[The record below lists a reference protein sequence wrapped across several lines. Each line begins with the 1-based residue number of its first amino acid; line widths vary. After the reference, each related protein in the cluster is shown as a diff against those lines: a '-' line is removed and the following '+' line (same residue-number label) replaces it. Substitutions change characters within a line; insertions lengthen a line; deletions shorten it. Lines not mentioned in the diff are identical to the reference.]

1 MVLTGNGMADRVSR
15 WEKLFYGLGP
25 HPDHLLCL
33 NKITLKVLDAVNFS
47 LTTTLSIHGDSF
59 S

>member
-1 MVLTGNGMADRVSR
+1 MVLTGNGMAESAGGR
-15 WEKLFYGLGP
+15 LFYGLGP
-25 HPDHLLCL
+25 HPDHFLCL